1 VGFFI
6 FDFNLESCYN
16 LIMKPIKRIDSQPKR
31 KTKRKTK
38 KTEDQKEKN
47 PINDQQIVIVNNIQ
61 QPLPSDTELRTI
73 NLYGDI
79 TERKGSEVVSALL
92 YLESNSHAMLP
103 EDPLDPDS
111 KDILVARSISMM
123 VSTHGGVASDM
134 FSIVDVMEMVKE
146 RTCFIETYGIGKV
159 MSAGVPILAAG
170 SKGKRKIGKN
180 CRIMLHNVM
189 SGTGG
194 TIFSME
200 NELEEIKWVQERY
213 IETLASYTKLTP
225 NKIKKM
231 LKSQRDVYISAEEA
245 IKMGIADEII

>member
-1 VGFFI
+1 MGKKSKT
-6 FDFNLESCYN
+6 DQKKNKTKN
-16 LIMKPIKRIDSQPKR
+16 NIDSSLISAD
-31 KTKRKTK
+31 
-38 KTEDQKEKN
+38 EEK
-47 PINDQQIVIVNNIQ
+47 QIVIVNNIQ
-61 QPLPSDTELRTI
+61 APTNPEPELRTI

-79 TERKGSEVVSALL
+79 TEQKGADVVAALL
-92 YLESNSHAMLP
+92 YLENTSHSPMLENPSDP
-103 EDPLDPDS
+103 ESTP
-111 KDILVARSISMM
+111 IVVARSIAMM

-134 FSIVDVMEMVKE
+134 FSILDIMDMVKQ
-146 RTCFIETYGIGKV
+146 RTCDIETFGIGKV

-170 SKGKRKIGKN
+170 TKGKRKVGRN

-189 SGTGG
+189 AGTGG

-225 NKIKKM
+225 SKIKKL
-231 LKSQRDVYISAEEA
+231 LKTQKDVYISAEEA

>member
-1 VGFFI
+1 
-6 FDFNLESCYN
+6 
-16 LIMKPIKRIDSQPKR
+16 
-31 KTKRKTK
+31 
-38 KTEDQKEKN
+38 
-47 PINDQQIVIVNNIQ
+47 
-61 QPLPSDTELRTI
+61 
-73 NLYGDI
+73 
-79 TERKGSEVVSALL
+79 
-92 YLESNSHAMLP
+92 MLP